1 MCYRR
6 RHIRVGCGASGSER
20 RPCLPFHLI
29 ENNLH
34 IFTDTQCSALCPF
47 LPLSNFWSNLRK
59 LLNFELN
66 RIIRRYISLTH
77 QADKLSSAFA
87 HYSTWAFHIQCAHFR
102 QWCRNLL
109 TNLSCGCR
117 AHLWSENQVG
127 IHVAGAPSPFNSNLH
142 RIMAICWGK
151 LGMIEMPTATYSKTY
166 TIESR

>member
-6 RHIRVGCGASGSER
+6 RHIRIRVGCGASGSER
-20 RPCLPFHLI
+20 RPCLPFQLI

-34 IFTDTQCSALCPF
+34 IFTLTLS
-47 LPLSNFWSNLRK
+47 LSNFWSNLRK

-66 RIIRRYISLTH
+66 RIRISLTH

-87 HYSTWAFHIQCAHFR
+87 HYSIWAFHTQCAHFR

-127 IHVAGAPSPFNSNLH
+127 IHVPNAASPFNSNLH
-142 RIMAICWGK
+142 RIMAICWDK
-151 LGMIEMPTATYSKTY
+151 FGMIEMPTATSSKTY
-166 TIESR
+166 TIVSR